1 MPGPWEKYQSAASGK
16 PWEKYSGSA
25 AVADTSRPAGL
36 PAGVD
41 LPSAPA
47 SRLPIGMTS
56 NKPGDSAD
64 WRMRLLGKDGGED
77 LIKAIPRHVRDSA
90 LGLASAAL
98 HPITTVKSALV
109 DPIAQ
114 GIPKIA
120 NDYRALTADAPGST
134 SGKHLDVSAGHA
146 KLANDVVDSIPFI
159 GPWARNVENEAKERG
174 ALPALIGL
182 GADFAAPELSAEA
195 VGAVSKGGNVLRRP
209 FVGAVDETIP
219 GTSTTPRARYEA
231 ARRLGVNLDLADAT
245 NSTAAN
251 VVKHIGRD
259 SLAGSGVYERAK
271 ATNLGRLGEATDRT
285 LQEMSPLDR
294 EAGGVR
300 LQDILKE
307 DQQRLKSKSDELYG
321 KVQGEYGD
329 TPVAD
334 PGKIRNTARGILD
347 ETAAARKEFPSLTP
361 RVAQS
366 VLEDSSNFGYHGFTP
381 KVSTALSGRSGML
394 DLYRA
399 NPDLVKTAADAQLQ
413 RMVEATHG
421 SIMESL
427 PESAQGDL
435 RTAQETYKEMK
446 NVYDNPSSP
455 YYDAIRT
462 PNPSGKVAGIG
473 PKTPE
478 GIRDVVQRVGDE
490 GRGILQRGQTE
501 KLLGTAPGTEEFNF
515 RSFPTQFSR
524 LPADYAKELFGERLA
539 PLRDIS
545 DTSQALSRDLNPS
558 GTAKQGQKLAEAA
571 ALIPTGG
578 LPLLQYPL
586 ARLMNSPKLVDFII
600 REQGS
605 SSLGRISDVDKV
617 IPFITAPKK
626 NGTR

>member
-1 MPGPWEKYQSAASGK
+1 MPLPKGYQLDTDPKLPPGYALDGASD
-16 PWEKYSGSA
+16 S
-25 AVADTSRPAGL
+25 SRPAGL
-36 PAGVD
+36 PAGVT
-41 LPSAPA
+41 LPSLPSGNAPA
-47 SRLPIGMTS
+47 PIGMTS
-56 NKPGDSAD
+56 NNAGDSAD
-64 WRMRLLGKDGGED
+64 WRTRLFGNDGSQM
-77 LIKAIPRHVRDSA
+77 LKTPARHVKDA
-90 LGLASAAL
+90 VLGLGTAAL
-98 HPITTVKSALV
+98 HPIDTAKSVLYDQPMAAI
-109 DPIAQ
+109 DEQI
-114 GIPKIA
+114 
-120 NDYRALTADAPGST
+120 
-134 SGKHLDVSAGHA
+134 KHPDVSKSLDA
-146 KLANDVVDSIPFI
+146 LPVI
-159 GPWARNVENEAKERG
+159 GPWARGVANDAEKYG
-174 ALPALIGL
+174 AVPALLGL
-182 GADFAAPELSAEA
+182 GTDVLAPEAVAKVASAA
-195 VGAVSKGGNVLRRP
+195 GRIGDVVRKP

-219 GTSTTPRARYEA
+219 GTSTTPRARYDA
-231 ARRLGVNLDLADAT
+231 AKRLGVNLDLADAT
-245 NSTAAN
+245 NSGPAN
-251 VVKHIGRD
+251 MMKHVGRD
-259 SLAGSGVYERAK
+259 SLFGNGVYERAK
-271 ATNLGRLGEATDRT
+271 ANNLARLGEATDNT
-285 LQEMSPLDR
+285 LQGMSPLDR

-300 LQDILKE
+300 LQKILQD
-307 DQQRLKSKSDELYG
+307 DQQRLHDKSGDLYKSVGD
-321 KVQGEYGD
+321 QYGD
-329 TPVAD
+329 TPVAN
-334 PGKIRNTARGILD
+334 PGTIRDTARGILN

-381 KVSTALSGRSGML
+381 KVRTALAGRSGML
-394 DLYRA
+394 DLYRS

-421 SIMESL
+421 AIMDSL

-446 NVYDNPSSP
+446 QTYDNPSSP
-455 YYDAIRT
+455 YFDAVRT
-462 PNPSGKVAGIG
+462 PNPSSKVAGIG

-515 RSFPTQFSR
+515 RSFPTQLSR

-586 ARLMNSPKLVDFII
+586 ARLMNSPKLVDFMM
-600 REQGS
+600 REQAAQAPS
-605 SSLGRISDVDKV
+605 KLRRLNNVV
-617 IPFITAPKK
+617 PFVPALEK